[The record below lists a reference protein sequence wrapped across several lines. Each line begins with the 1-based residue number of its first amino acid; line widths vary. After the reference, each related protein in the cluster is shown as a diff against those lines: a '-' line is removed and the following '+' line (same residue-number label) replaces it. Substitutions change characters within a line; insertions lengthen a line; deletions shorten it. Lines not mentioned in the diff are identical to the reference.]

1 MTNLPLWII
10 PLFPLLGTI
19 LLGAI
24 AVISSGS
31 KKGPSEGFVGALSV
45 LFPVISFVGFAKTLP
60 ADLSV
65 AGQIFPLFSIAVA
78 AAEACVGLALVIL
91 IFRNRES
98 VDSDNYSNMKG

>member
-1 MTNLPLWII
+1 MALEAIYVQVLALI
-10 PLFPLLGTI
+10 LFSIGLI
-19 LLGAI
+19 VAI
-24 AVISSGS
+24 ARRNVF
-31 KKGPSEGFVGALSV
+31 FVLMGVELALNAV
-45 LFPVISFVGFAKTLP
+45 NLSFVGFAKTLP

-65 AGQIFPLFSIAVA
+65 AGQIVPLFSIAVA

>member
-1 MTNLPLWII
+1 MELQPIYIQILALVIFSIGII
-10 PLFPLLGTI
+10 
-19 LLGAI
+19 
-24 AVISSGS
+24 V
-31 KKGPSEGFVGALSV
+31 ALSRRNVFFV
-45 LFPVISFVGFAKTLP
+45 LMGIELALNAVNLSFVGFSKTLP
-60 ADLSV
+60 AAESV